1 MTITGPSEATGLV
14 VGERLLGRFDVL
26 AELGSGGFGRVLHC
40 RDRDTGEQIALKE
53 LHRFDADALLQFKR
67 EFRALSDVQHPNLV
81 RFGELLEGEGHWA
94 LTLEYIPGT
103 DVLSWVRKGANDP
116 GFDEGRLRSALAQL
130 VHGLMAI
137 HALGMLHRDVKP
149 PNVRVTPQGRVVL
162 LDFGLVMHLAQP
174 RHTSDGTAMGTVAY
188 MAPEQAHEVLGPSVD
203 WYALGV
209 LLYELLSGRLPFDGS
224 PFNIMLSKQRE
235 LPPPPSSLLKGV
247 PPDLDAL
254 CMGLLATQ
262 PACRLDGE
270 AVLAALSASAG
281 TSLPPPTFRTRGE
294 EHFVGRGPELSA
306 LHERFRE
313 SQFGGMQL
321 ALLEGESGIG
331 KSALMEQFVAELSIR
346 DRSVLVLRGRC
357 HAAEQLGYKAFD
369 GAVDEL
375 SKFLKLLST
384 DACRALLPNDAHL
397 LPVLFPVL
405 SRVASVA
412 REQTISKVERV
423 ERYPL
428 FAAFTELL
436 ARVGRARALV
446 LAVDDLQ
453 WADEASLVMLKM
465 LLEST
470 RMPRLLMV
478 GTVRPLDGLEDAVGE
493 GLRTLAEHERVS
505 RHAVGPLGVPETR
518 ALAARLCGDGED
530 GRVTRL
536 VASESGGHPLFV
548 SELARH
554 SESYAAGAAA
564 VIDLD
569 AAILRRVADLPTAA
583 RLALE
588 LLCVASGPL
597 PQLVLRSALGVSA
610 DAAQPVLAA
619 LRAQKL
625 ARTARRGE
633 IVSYHDRMREAVLA
647 AIDPR
652 TLAAHHRKLALAW
665 EAQAAV
671 EPARVAQHWLGCS
684 QYERAAPWLEQA
696 ASKAE
701 QGGAFERAVEH
712 YRRLLALEVIEGDAA
727 RRHGLKLRLSEAL
740 AGAGRCAESARE
752 LLDALE
758 GAIGREAADLA
769 IRAAQRLL
777 QAGKVDEGLDAA
789 RRAFELLDMPW
800 PATRVRLLMRLLYT
814 RGLVAVKGFDVPA
827 AKPGSVSVEE
837 HAELDALKRL
847 VVPLAWADFL
857 RAAEIVARHTRLA
870 LGTGDPEHLAYAL
883 SSEACLRAIQE
894 APKAE
899 VDTLFGKASSW
910 QKKSGSAE
918 LEAHAS
924 YMQATAATFVG
935 ELGLAESKLE
945 AAHQLYRTEC
955 PSAVWELTNVRGLLL
970 NIDFQHGRFA
980 RHAERAQA
988 WIDEAVARGDA
999 FARATYVVTGFGCH
1013 RHLVP
1018 DRPAAALAEI
1028 SDAMIPWRSE
1038 SVGAQHFSEVFAATW
1053 VFAYEASQSEAAY
1066 WEQRWPRLSSS
1077 FLFRMPFMRETL
1089 LSARLLTAIASATK
1103 GGDVARIGA
1112 ACAPLA
1118 KGLRSPRSLAG
1129 RSFGALMLAQLAW
1142 LAGQRAETVRLS
1154 ALARD
1159 AFLKIG
1165 SWFARPSE
1173 LLLARAEGKADAV
1186 ELEQSLLA
1194 SFAEAGWVSPEN
1206 ALHWCLPVGRT
1217 WR

>member
-1 MTITGPSEATGLV
+1 

-26 AELGSGGFGRVLHC
+26 AELGSGGFGRVLRC
-40 RDRDTGEQIALKE
+40 LDSDSGEEIALKE
-53 LHRFDADALLQFKR
+53 LHRFGADALLQFKK
-67 EFRALSDVQHPNLV
+67 EFRSLSDVQHPNLV
-81 RFGELLEGEGHWA
+81 RFGELLEGAGHWA
-94 LTLEYIPGT
+94 FTLEYVPGT
-103 DVLSWVRKGANDP
+103 DVLSWVRTGANDP

-130 VHGLMAI
+130 AHGLMAI

-174 RHTSDGTAMGTVAY
+174 RHTSDGGSMGTVAY
-188 MAPEQAHEVLGPSVD
+188 MAPEQAHEERLGPSVD

-209 LLYELLSGRLPFDGS
+209 LLYELLSGQLPFDGTS
-224 PFNIMLSKQRE
+224 FNIMLSKQRE

-254 CMGLLATQ
+254 CMGLLATK
-262 PACRLDGE
+262 PVDRLDGD
-270 AVLAALSASAG
+270 AVLAALSAFAG
-281 TSLPPPTFRTRGE
+281 TSLTPPTFQTRGE
-294 EHFVGRGPELSA
+294 EPFVGRGAELTA
-306 LHERFRE
+306 LHARFRQAQK
-313 SQFGGMQL
+313 SGMQL

-331 KSALMEQFVAELSIR
+331 KSALMEQFVAELSAR
-346 DRSVLVLRGRC
+346 DANVLVLRGRC

-375 SKFLKLLST
+375 SKYLKVLST

-405 SRVASVA
+405 ARVASVA

-436 ARVGRARALV
+436 VRLGNARAVV

-453 WADEASLVMLKM
+453 WADEASLVLLKT
-465 LLEST
+465 LLDST

-478 GTVRPLDGLEDAVGE
+478 GTVRPLDGLEDGVGE
-493 GLRTLAEHERVS
+493 GLRALALHERVS
-505 RHAVGPLGVPETR
+505 RHAVGPLGELETR
-518 ALAARLCGDGED
+518 VLAARLCGDAED
-530 GRVTRL
+530 GRVARL
-536 VASESGGHPLFV
+536 LAAESGGHPLFV
-548 SELARH
+548 SELVRH
-554 SESYAAGAAA
+554 SESFGAGAST
-564 VIDLD
+564 VFDLD
-569 AAILRRVADLPTAA
+569 AAILQRVGVLPAAA

-597 PQLVLRSALGVSA
+597 PQTVLRSALGVSA
-610 DAAQPVLAA
+610 DTAQPVLAV

-647 AIDPR
+647 AIDGR
-652 TLAAHHRKLALAW
+652 TLAGHHRKLALAW
-665 EAQAAV
+665 EAQPAA
-671 EPARVAQHWLGCS
+671 EPARVAQHWLGCQ

-712 YRRLLALEVIEGDAA
+712 YRKLLALEVVESDAP
-727 RRHGLKLRLSEAL
+727 RRHALKLRLSEAL

-758 GAIGREAADLA
+758 GALGREAADLA

-777 QAGKVDEGLDAA
+777 QAGKVDEGLGAA

-800 PATRVRLLMRLLYT
+800 PVTRARVLMRLLYT
-814 RGLVAVKGFDVPA
+814 RGLVALRGLDVPA

-847 VVPLAWADFL
+847 AVPLAWADFL
-857 RAAEIVARHTRLA
+857 RAAEIVTRHTRLA
-870 LGTGDPEHLAYAL
+870 LRTGEPEHLAYAL
-883 SSEACLRAIQE
+883 SSEACLRAINE
-894 APKAE
+894 VPKAKT
-899 VDTLFGKASSW
+899 DALFEKASAW
-910 QKKSGSAE
+910 QRKVGSPE
-918 LEAHAS
+918 LEAHTS
-924 YMQATAATFVG
+924 YMHATAATFVG
-935 ELGLAESKLE
+935 DLVLAESKLE
-945 AAHQLYRTEC
+945 AAHHLYRTKC

-970 NIDFQHGRFA
+970 NIDCQTGRFA
-980 RHAERAQA
+980 RHAQRSQS

-999 FARATYVVTGFGCH
+999 FARATYVVAGFGCH

-1018 DRPAAALAEI
+1018 DRAALALAEI

-1038 SVGAQHFSEVFAATW
+1038 SVGTQHFSEAFAATW
-1053 VFAYEASQSEAAY
+1053 VLAYEGTEAELNY
-1066 WEQRWPRLSSS
+1066 WQEAWPHLSSS
-1077 FLFRMPFMRETL
+1077 FLFRMPFMREGL
-1089 LSARLLTAIASATK
+1089 LSARLLTVMASASMR
-1103 GGDVARIGA
+1103 GDVAPSLI

-1118 KGLRSPRSLAG
+1118 KGLRAPRSSAG
-1129 RSFGALMLAQLAW
+1129 RSFGALMRAQLSW
-1142 LAGQRAETVRLS
+1142 LAGQREDAAHL
-1154 ALARD
+1154 AAMARD
-1159 AFLKIG
+1159 EFRKIG

-1173 LLLARAEGKADAV
+1173 LLLARAEGKADA
-1186 ELEQSLLA
+1186 EDLERRLLA
-1194 SFAEAGWVSPEN
+1194 WFSEAGWADPEK
-1206 ALHWCLPVGRT
+1206 AMWWCLPVGRT